1 MLFSVSLAYF
11 AVAIGSSQG
20 YENHRHDNDATAM
33 KISVRTKKLLQFSPN
48 GGSGTLT
55 RSDHRDKEPM
65 YDNGAFWE
73 RFLQGSGSSPPL
85 ERIITPDSRIESI
98 TFAYF
103 CIGDETC
110 VSSSDNTQSDFVCE
124 DSSSCRVDGDV
135 LVVAKE
141 SGGGEFYNGVIAD
154 GGNFTVYKPEK
165 TLNIDIY
172 RFLLPESSRRNL
184 DAAVVDERRA
194 QEKSGKG
201 DMFQTMEVRTS
212 CSDDDVLLHV
222 GDRFGLLHV
231 VDIRINEDIPL
242 SSAVTESNAKPT
254 CSCTSSKNVAE
265 GTGACDEFLQTVKA
279 LQLAKTAKSG
289 KATKAPKT
297 FKSTNAPRKAKST
310 NAPRKARF
318 MKGTRGREGKK
329 G

>member
-1 MLFSVSLAYF
+1 MRFSVALAYF
-11 AVAIGSSQG
+11 AVAIRSSQG
-20 YENHRHDNDATAM
+20 YKYHHDENYEAAM
-33 KISVRTKKLLQFSPN
+33 MNSVREKKTLYLSPN

-55 RSDHRDKEPM
+55 QSDHRDKEPM
-65 YDNGAFWE
+65 DDNGAFWE
-73 RFLQGSGSSPPL
+73 RFLQSSGSSLPPA
-85 ERIITPDSRIESI
+85 PDIRIESI

-103 CIGDETC
+103 CIEDETC
-110 VSSSDNTQSDFVCE
+110 VSSSDNTQSGFVCK
-124 DSSSCRVDGDV
+124 DSSSCRDDGDV

-141 SGGGEFYNGVIAD
+141 SGGGEFYSGVIAD

-194 QEKSGKG
+194 QEKSGKE
-201 DMFQTMEVRTS
+201 DLIQNMEIRTS
-212 CSDDDVLLHV
+212 CSNDDMLLHV

-265 GTGACDEFLQTVKA
+265 WTGACDEFLQTVKA